1 MINFARIASDTF
13 LLAWNVTSV
22 VTFLVPLF
30 AFSVARL
37 TTEQEYDENGNQNQD
52 YNENQYYSNQYQ
64 NPNNYDQYGNYVGPQ
79 HWWEF
84 WKRNRGGE
92 YEQEDGRNDEERG
105 APWWCELSSFVI
117 FKRGY
122 TLFVLW
128 RR

>member
-52 YNENQYYSNQYQ
+52 YNENQYSNQYQ